1 MSSWWTGT
9 RLVAVRAITENVR
22 SRTFKVVTA
31 VLLLLS
37 AAAVSVPQLLGED
50 AATYTVATVG
60 EPPADLVA
68 ALDAAAQAAGVEAEY
83 LPRTNEDA
91 VRRAVDDGRAQ
102 FGLAGPVLFTTSQVD
117 TAAAALV
124 SQAVTAVEVQ
134 RRLEAAGLSPQQ
146 VAELQSVRPPE
157 QVVVGAA
164 QDVDR
169 AGAGFLVGVV
179 LYLAVMFAGTTI
191 ATSVAVEKSTR
202 ISEVLLAVLRPSQ
215 VMVGTVLAV
224 GAVTLGQLLV
234 LATPLVVGVRV
245 TDSIGL
251 PAAAGADIALGVV
264 WFVLGFLTYAF
275 VFAAAGALVNKMNEV
290 NTTVVPISM
299 VLIAAYLLGI
309 LVSTEDAESTVS
321 VVASMFPLSAPLV
334 MPIRWAGG
342 QVPPWQLVVAM
353 LLTAA
358 TAALLALFASTVYR
372 RALLITGRRA
382 KLREVVRPRAAG

>member
-22 SRTFKVVTA
+22 SRTFKIVTA

-68 ALDAAAQAAGVEAEY
+68 ALDVAAQAVGVEAEY

-179 LYLAVMFAGTTI
+179 LYMAVMFAGTTI

-264 WFVLGFLTYAF
+264 WFVLGFLIYAF
-275 VFAAAGALVNKMNEV
+275 VFAAAGALVNKMKEV